1 MPTPGTHEPAFTLGI
16 EEEYL
21 LVDLATCDLVADP
34 PAELLQRCI
43 IETDGRVSPEFLRS
57 QLEVKTSVCGSVG
70 AMRRELSALRLK
82 VCEIAGEYGIAP
94 IAAST
99 HPFAKPHRPLHSDGE
114 RYAAIAREVQAGAR
128 RMVICGMHVHVG
140 LDDDELRID
149 VMNQLSY
156 FVPHLLALSCSSPFW
171 EGDDMG
177 MQSFRLML
185 LSSLPRT
192 GLPEHFE
199 SYGEFRRHLDALV
212 RNGLIE
218 DTTKIWWDIRPSSR
232 YPTIETRVFDCCT
245 HLDDAV
251 CLAALN
257 LSLVRML
264 YRLRRD
270 NKTWRRYPRMLI
282 AENRWRAMRFGSDA
296 SLLDL
301 ARGQLVPFPD
311 LLEELLAVVH
321 EDAVALDCLAE
332 TEHARALLKRGT
344 SAHQQ
349 MDVYQTARAQG
360 ATDSEALSAVVEWLA
375 RTTSAPPVLLKFPT
389 AVAQQRA

>member
-1 MPTPGTHEPAFTLGI
+1 MATPGIVEPAFSLGL

-21 LVDLATCDLVADP
+21 LVDLATRDLVADP

-43 IETDGRVSPEFLRS
+43 AETDGRVSPEFLRS
-57 QLEVKTSVCGSVG
+57 QLEVKTSVCVSVA
-70 AMRRELSALRLK
+70 AMRRELAELRRK
-82 VCEIAGEYGIAP
+82 VCEVAAGYGIAP

-99 HPFAKPHRPLHSDGE
+99 HPFARPVQRPPHTDHE
-114 RYAAIAREVQAGAR
+114 RYADIAREVQGGAR
-128 RMVICGMHVHVG
+128 RMIICGMHVHVG

-171 EGDDMG
+171 EGEDMG

-232 YPTIETRVFDCCT
+232 YPTLETRVFDCCT

-264 YRLRRD
+264 YRLRRE
-270 NKTWRRYPRMLI
+270 NKVWRQYPRMLI

-296 SLLDL
+296 TLLDL
-301 ARGQLVPFPD
+301 ARGELVAFPE
-311 LLEELLAVVH
+311 LLEELLAITH
-321 EDAVALDCLAE
+321 DDAVALDCLAE
-332 TEHARALLKRGT
+332 TEHARALIKRGT

-349 MDVYQTARAQG
+349 VDVYQTARTQG
-360 ATDSEALSAVVEWLA
+360 ATDSEALSAVVGWLV
-375 RTTSAPPVLLKFPT
+375 RKTSDVGK
-389 AVAQQRA
+389 

>member
-1 MPTPGTHEPAFTLGI
+1 MAANVEPAFTLGI

-21 LVDLATCDLVADP
+21 LVDLATRDLVADP

-43 IETDGRVSPEFLRS
+43 AETDGRVSPEFLRS
-57 QLEVKTSVCGSVG
+57 QLEVKTSVCGSLDS
-70 AMRRELSALRLK
+70 MRRELAALRRK
-82 VCEIAGEYGIAP
+82 VCLVAAEYGIAP

-99 HPFAKPHRPLHSDGE
+99 HPFARPVKRPPHTDHE
-114 RYAAIAREVQAGAR
+114 RYADIAREVQGGAR
-128 RMVICGMHVHVG
+128 RMIICGMHVHVG
-140 LDDDELRID
+140 LDDDEMRVD
-149 VMNQLSY
+149 VMNQLTY

-171 EGDDMG
+171 EGENMG

-185 LSSLPRT
+185 LASLPRT
-192 GLPEHFE
+192 GLPEPFE

-232 YPTIETRVFDCCT
+232 YPTLETRVYDCCT
-245 HLDDAV
+245 HLEDTV

-264 YRLRRD
+264 YRLRRE

-282 AENRWRAMRFGSDA
+282 AENRWRAMRFGTDG

-301 ARGQLVPFPD
+301 ARGELVPFAE
-311 LLEELLAVVH
+311 LLEELLALVH
-321 EDAVALDCLAE
+321 EDAAALGCLAE
-332 TEHARALLKRGT
+332 TEHARKLIKRGT

-349 MDVYQTARAQG
+349 VEVYQAARAQG
-360 ATDSEALSAVVEWLA
+360 ATDSEALSAVVGWLVK
-375 RTTSAPPVLLKFPT
+375 TTCQV
-389 AVAQQRA
+389 

>member
-1 MPTPGTHEPAFTLGI
+1 MPTHGKDEPAFTLGI

-21 LVDLATCDLVADP
+21 LVDQATRDLVSDP

-43 IETDGRVSPEFLRS
+43 SETNGRVSPEFLRS
-57 QLEVKTSVCGSVG
+57 QLEVKTSVCASVSS
-70 AMRRELSALRLK
+70 MRRELALLRRK
-82 VCEIAGEYGIAP
+82 VCDVTANYGIAP
-94 IAAST
+94 VAVST
-99 HPFAKPHRPLHSDGE
+99 HPFARPPQRPPHTEHE
-114 RYAAIAREVQAGAR
+114 RYADIAREVQGGAR

-140 LDDDELRID
+140 LEDDELRID

-192 GLPEHFE
+192 GLPDRFD

-232 YPTIETRVFDCCT
+232 YPTLETRVFDCCT

-257 LSLVRML
+257 LSLVRRL
-264 YRLRRD
+264 YRLRRA
-270 NKTWRRYPRMLI
+270 NQMWRRYPRMLI

-301 ARGQLVPFPD
+301 ARGELVPFAE
-311 LLEELLAVVH
+311 LLEELLEIARD
-321 EDAVALDCLAE
+321 DAVALGCLAE
-332 TEHARALLKRGT
+332 TEHARVILRRGT

-349 MDVYQTARAQG
+349 QDVYQVARRQG
-360 ATDSEALSAVVEWLA
+360 ATDSEALSAVVGWLA
-375 RTTSAPPVLLKFPT
+375 KTTC
-389 AVAQQRA
+389 AV

>member
-1 MPTPGTHEPAFTLGI
+1 MATSGIVEPAFTLGL

-21 LVDLATCDLVADP
+21 LVDLATRDLVADP

-43 IETDGRVSPEFLRS
+43 AETDGRVSPEFLRS
-57 QLEVKTSVCGSVG
+57 QLEVKTSVCGSVA
-70 AMRRELSALRLK
+70 AMRRELAELRRK
-82 VCEIAGEYGIAP
+82 VCEVAAGYGIAP

-99 HPFAKPHRPLHSDGE
+99 HPFARPSRRPPHTDGE
-114 RYAAIAREVQAGAR
+114 RYADIAREVQGGAR
-128 RMVICGMHVHVG
+128 RMIICGMHVHVG
-140 LDDDELRID
+140 LDDDEMRVD

-171 EGDDMG
+171 EGEDMG

-199 SYGEFRRHLDALV
+199 SYGEFRRHLATLV

-232 YPTIETRVFDCCT
+232 YPTLETRVFDCCT

-264 YRLRRD
+264 YRLRRE
-270 NKTWRRYPRMLI
+270 NKVWRQYPHMLI
-282 AENRWRAMRFGSDA
+282 AENRWRAMRFGSEA

-301 ARGQLVPFPD
+301 ARGELVAFPE
-311 LLEELLAVVH
+311 LLEELLAIVH
-321 EDAVALDCLAE
+321 DDAVALGCLAE
-332 TEHARALLKRGT
+332 TEHARALIKRGT

-349 MDVYQTARAQG
+349 VDVYQTARSQG
-360 ATDSEALSAVVEWLA
+360 ATDSEALSAVVGWLA
-375 RTTSAPPVLLKFPT
+375 RKTCAF
-389 AVAQQRA
+389 

>member
-1 MPTPGTHEPAFTLGI
+1 MATPENVEPAFSLGL

-21 LVDLATCDLVADP
+21 LVDLATRDLVSDP

-43 IETDGRVSPEFLRS
+43 AETDGRVSPEFLRS
-57 QLEVKTSVCGSVG
+57 QLEVKTSVCGSV
-70 AMRRELSALRLK
+70 ATMRRELAELRRT
-82 VCEIAGEYGIAP
+82 VCEVAAGYGIAP

-99 HPFAKPHRPLHSDGE
+99 HPFARPVSRPPHTDHE
-114 RYAAIAREVQAGAR
+114 RYADIAREVQGGAR
-128 RMVICGMHVHVG
+128 RMIICGMHVHVG

-156 FVPHLLALSCSSPFW
+156 FVPHLLAMSCSSPFW
-171 EGDDMG
+171 EGEDMG

-232 YPTIETRVFDCCT
+232 YPTLETRVFDCCT

-264 YRLRRD
+264 YRLRRE
-270 NKTWRRYPRMLI
+270 NKVWRQYPRMLI

-296 SLLDL
+296 TLLDL
-301 ARGQLVPFPD
+301 ARGELVAFPE
-311 LLEELLAVVH
+311 LLEELLAITH
-321 EDAVALDCLAE
+321 DDAVALGCRAE
-332 TEHARALLKRGT
+332 TEHARVLLKRGT

-360 ATDSEALSAVVEWLA
+360 ATDGEALSAVVGWLA
-375 RTTSAPPVLLKFPT
+375 RKTC
-389 AVAQQRA
+389 AV

>member
-1 MPTPGTHEPAFTLGI
+1 MQRPGNAEPSFSLGL

-21 LVDLATCDLVADP
+21 LVDLATRDLVSDP
-34 PAELLQRCI
+34 PPELLQRCI
-43 IETDGRVSPEFLRS
+43 AETDGRVSPEFLRS
-57 QLEVKTSVCGSVG
+57 QLEVKTSVCASVA
-70 AMRRELSALRLK
+70 AMRRELGSLRRK
-82 VCEIAGEYGIAP
+82 VCEISANYGIAP
-94 IAAST
+94 VAVST
-99 HPFAKPHRPLHSDGE
+99 HPFARTPHRPPHTDQE
-114 RYAAIAREVQAGAR
+114 RYAGIAREVQGGAR
-128 RMVICGMHVHVG
+128 RMLICGMHVHIG
-140 LDDDELRID
+140 LEDDELRVD

-171 EGDDMG
+171 EGEDMG

-192 GLPEHFE
+192 GLPERFD

-232 YPTIETRVFDCCT
+232 YPTLETRVFDCCT

-257 LSLVRML
+257 LAVVRML
-264 YRLRRD
+264 YRLRRE
-270 NKTWRRYPRMLI
+270 NKSWRRYPRMLI
-282 AENRWRAMRFGSDA
+282 AENRWRAMRFGSDG

-301 ARGQLVPFPD
+301 ARGELVPFNE
-311 LLEELLAVVH
+311 LVEELLSIVRD
-321 EDAVALDCLAE
+321 DASALGCLAE
-332 TEHARALLKRGT
+332 AEHARVILKRGT

-349 MDVYQTARAQG
+349 QDVYQVARRQG
-360 ATDSEALSAVVEWLA
+360 ATDSEALSAVVGWLA
-375 RTTSAPPVLLKFPT
+375 RTTA
-389 AVAQQRA
+389 AV

>member
-1 MPTPGTHEPAFTLGI
+1 MRGTNEPAFSLGI

-21 LVDLATCDLVADP
+21 LVDMATRDLVSDP
-34 PAELLQRCI
+34 PTELLQRCI
-43 IETDGRVSPEFLRS
+43 SETDGRVSPEFLRS
-57 QLEVKTSVCGSVG
+57 QLEVKTSVCASVSS
-70 AMRRELSALRLK
+70 MRRELSALRLK
-82 VCEIAGEYGIAP
+82 VCEIAAEYGIAP

-99 HPFAKPHRPLHSDGE
+99 HPFAKQRPLHSDGE

-149 VMNQLSY
+149 VMNQLTY

-171 EGDDMG
+171 EGDEMG

-192 GLPEHFE
+192 GLPEVFE

-232 YPTIETRVFDCCT
+232 YPTLETRVFDCCT

-282 AENRWRAMRFGSDA
+282 AENRWRAMRYGSDA

-301 ARGQLVPFPD
+301 ARGELVPFGD
-311 LLEELLAVVH
+311 LLEELLAITR
-321 EDAVALDCLAE
+321 EDAIALDCLSE
-332 TEHARALLKRGT
+332 CEHARLMLKRGT

-349 MDVYQTARAQG
+349 LDVYQRARSQG
-360 ATDSEALSAVVEWLA
+360 ATDGEALSAVVGWLA
-375 RTTSAPPVLLKFPT
+375 KTTAAPPALLQFPT
-389 AVAQQRA
+389 QSAQRA

>member
-1 MPTPGTHEPAFTLGI
+1 MGILVPMRSGNVEPTFSLGL

-21 LVDLATCDLVADP
+21 LVDLATRDLVSDP

-43 IETDGRVSPEFLRS
+43 SETNGRVSPEFLRS
-57 QLEVKTSVCGSVG
+57 QLEVKTSVCASVSS
-70 AMRRELSALRLK
+70 MRRELALLRRK
-82 VCEIAGEYGIAP
+82 VCDVAANYGIAP
-94 IAAST
+94 VAVST
-99 HPFAKPHRPLHSDGE
+99 HPFARPPQRPPHTEHE
-114 RYAAIAREVQAGAR
+114 RYADIAREVQGGAR

-140 LDDDELRID
+140 LEDDELRID

-192 GLPEHFE
+192 GLPERFD

-232 YPTIETRVFDCCT
+232 YPTLETRVFDCCT

-257 LSLVRML
+257 LSVVRML
-264 YRLRRD
+264 YRLRRE
-270 NKTWRRYPRMLI
+270 NKSWRRYPRMLI
-282 AENRWRAMRFGSDA
+282 AENRWRAMRFGTDA

-301 ARGQLVPFPD
+301 ARGELVPFPE
-311 LLEELLAVVH
+311 LLEELLAIVH
-321 EDAVALDCLAE
+321 DDAVALDCLAE
-332 TEHARALLKRGT
+332 TEHARMILKRGS

-349 MDVYQTARAQG
+349 QDVYQSARKQG
-360 ATDSEALSAVVEWLA
+360 ATDSEALSAVVGWLA
-375 RTTSAPPVLLKFPT
+375 KTTCAGT
-389 AVAQQRA
+389 

>member
-1 MPTPGTHEPAFTLGI
+1 MGANLEPAFSLGI

-21 LVDLATCDLVADP
+21 LVDLATRDIVADP

-43 IETDGRVSPEFLRS
+43 AETDGRVSPEFLRS
-57 QLEVKTSVCGSVG
+57 QLEVKTSVCASVG
-70 AMRRELSALRLK
+70 SMRRELAALRRK
-82 VCEIAGEYGIAP
+82 VCDVAADYGIAP
-94 IAAST
+94 IAVST
-99 HPFAKPHRPLHSDGE
+99 HPFARPVKRLPHTDHE
-114 RYAAIAREVQAGAR
+114 RYADIAREVQGGAR
-128 RMVICGMHVHVG
+128 RMIICGMHVHVG

-149 VMNQLSY
+149 VMNQLTY
-156 FVPHLLALSCSSPFW
+156 FVPHLLAMSCSSPFW
-171 EGDDMG
+171 EGEEMG

-192 GLPEHFE
+192 GLPERFE

-232 YPTIETRVFDCCT
+232 YPTLETRVFDCCT

-264 YRLRRD
+264 YRLRRE
-270 NKTWRRYPRMLI
+270 NKMWRRYARMLI

-301 ARGQLVPFPD
+301 ARGELVPFAD
-311 LLEELLAVVH
+311 LLEELLALVR
-321 EDAVALDCLAE
+321 EDAIALDCLAQ
-332 TEHARALLKRGT
+332 TEHARTLLKRGT

-349 MDVYQTARAQG
+349 LDVYQRARSQG
-360 ATDSEALSAVVEWLA
+360 ATDGEALSAVVSWLV
-375 RTTSAPPVLLKFPT
+375 RTTCTVG
-389 AVAQQRA
+389 

>member
-1 MPTPGTHEPAFTLGI
+1 MSTHGSSEPAFSLGI

-21 LVDLATCDLVADP
+21 LVDLATRDLVADP

-43 IETDGRVSPEFLRS
+43 AETDGRVSPEFLRS
-57 QLEVKTSVCGSVG
+57 QLEVKTSVCGSVA
-70 AMRRELSALRLK
+70 AMRSQLAALRRQ
-82 VCEIAGEYGIAP
+82 VCEIAADYGIAP
-94 IAAST
+94 VAAST
-99 HPFAKPHRPLHSDGE
+99 HPFARSPNRPAHTQE
-114 RYAAIAREVQAGAR
+114 QRYSSIAREVQGGAG
-128 RMVICGMHVHVG
+128 RMIICGMHVHVG
-140 LDDDELRID
+140 LEDDELRID

-171 EGDDMG
+171 QGDDMG

-192 GLPEHFE
+192 GLPESFE

-232 YPTIETRVFDCCT
+232 YPTLETRVFDCCT

-251 CLAALN
+251 CLAALTV
-257 LSLVRML
+257 SLVRML
-264 YRLRRD
+264 YRLRSE

-282 AENRWRAMRFGSDA
+282 AENRWRAMRFGADA

-301 ARGQLVPFPD
+301 ARGELVPFAE
-311 LLEELLAVVH
+311 LLEELLSLTREHAI
-321 EDAVALDCLAE
+321 ALDCLPE
-332 TEHARALLKRGT
+332 TEHARTLLKRGT

-349 MDVYQTARAQG
+349 LAVYQTARSQG
-360 ATDSEALSAVVEWLA
+360 ATDSEALSAVVGWLA
-375 RTTSAPPVLLKFPT
+375 KTTC
-389 AVAQQRA
+389 AV

>member
-1 MPTPGTHEPAFTLGI
+1 MQTQRTTEPAFSLGI

-21 LVDLATCDLVADP
+21 LVDLATLDLVSDP
-34 PAELLQRCI
+34 PSELLQRCI
-43 IETDGRVSPEFLRS
+43 RETDGRVSPEFLRS
-57 QLEVKTSVCGSVG
+57 QLEVKTSVCASVS
-70 AMRRELSALRLK
+70 AMRSELAALRHQ
-82 VCEIAGEYGIAP
+82 VCEISADYGIAP
-94 IAAST
+94 VAAST
-99 HPFAKPHRPLHSDGE
+99 HPFTRSTSRPPHTNHE
-114 RYAAIAREVQAGAR
+114 RYADIAREVQGGAR
-128 RMVICGMHVHVG
+128 RMIICGMHVHVG

-149 VMNQLSY
+149 VMNQLTY

-192 GLPEHFE
+192 GLPERFE

-232 YPTIETRVFDCCT
+232 YPTLETRVFDCCT

-264 YRLRRD
+264 YRLRRE

-282 AENRWRAMRFGSDA
+282 AENRWRAMRFGADA

-301 ARGQLVPFPD
+301 ARGELVPFAE
-311 LLEELLAVVH
+311 LLEELLSLTR
-321 EDAVALDCLAE
+321 EDAIELDCLAE
-332 TEHARALLKRGT
+332 AEHSRLLLKRGT

-349 MDVYQTARAQG
+349 LAVYQAARSQG
-360 ATDSEALSAVVEWLA
+360 ATDGEALSAVVGWLA
-375 RTTSAPPVLLKFPT
+375 RTTC
-389 AVAQQRA
+389 AVK

>member
-1 MPTPGTHEPAFTLGI
+1 MGANVEPAFSLGI

-21 LVDLATCDLVADP
+21 LVDLATRDLIADP

-43 IETDGRVSPEFLRS
+43 AETDGRVSPEFLRS
-57 QLEVKTSVCGSVG
+57 QLEVKTSVCASVSG
-70 AMRRELSALRLK
+70 MRRELAALRRK
-82 VCEIAGEYGIAP
+82 VCEVAADYGIAP

-99 HPFAKPHRPLHSDGE
+99 HPFARPVKRPPHTDHE
-114 RYAAIAREVQAGAR
+114 RYADIAREVQGGAR
-128 RMVICGMHVHVG
+128 RMIICGMHVHVG
-140 LDDDELRID
+140 LDDDELRIA
-149 VMNQLSY
+149 VMNQLKY
-156 FVPHLLALSCSSPFW
+156 FVPHLLAMSCSSPFW

-192 GLPEHFE
+192 GLPEQFE
-199 SYGEFRRHLDALV
+199 SYGEFKRQLDALV

-232 YPTIETRVFDCCT
+232 YPTVETRVFDCCT

-264 YRLRRD
+264 YRLRRE
-270 NKTWRRYPRMLI
+270 NKMWRPYAQMLI
-282 AENRWRAMRFGSDA
+282 AENRWRAMRFGTDA

-301 ARGQLVPFPD
+301 ARGELVPFAD
-311 LLEELLAVVH
+311 LLEELLALVR
-321 EDAVALDCLAE
+321 EDAAALGCLAE
-332 TEHARALLKRGT
+332 TEHARTLLKRGT

-349 MDVYQTARAQG
+349 MDVYQAARDQG
-360 ATDSEALSAVVEWLA
+360 ATDGEALSAVVGWLA
-375 RTTSAPPVLLKFPT
+375 KTTC
-389 AVAQQRA
+389 AVG

>member
-1 MPTPGTHEPAFTLGI
+1 MTTPGNSEPSFSLGL

-21 LVDLATCDLVADP
+21 LVDLATRDLVSDP

-43 IETDGRVSPEFLRS
+43 SETDGRVSPEFLRS
-57 QLEVKTSVCGSVG
+57 QLEVKTSVCGSVS
-70 AMRRELSALRLK
+70 AMRRELGALRRK
-82 VCEIAGEYGIAP
+82 VCEIAGDYGIAP

-99 HPFAKPHRPLHSDGE
+99 HPFARPPQRPPHTEHE
-114 RYAAIAREVQAGAR
+114 RYADIAREVQGGAR

-140 LDDDELRID
+140 LEDDDARID

-192 GLPEHFE
+192 GLPDRFD

-232 YPTIETRVFDCCT
+232 YPTLETRVFDCCT

-257 LSLVRML
+257 LSLVRRL
-264 YRLRRD
+264 FRLRRA
-270 NKTWRRYPRMLI
+270 NQTWRRYPRMLI

-301 ARGQLVPFPD
+301 ARGELVPFAD
-311 LLEELLAVVH
+311 LLEELLEIVH
-321 EDAVALDCLAE
+321 DDAVALDCLAE
-332 TEHARALLKRGT
+332 IEHVHAILKRGT

-349 MDVYQTARAQG
+349 QDVYQLARKQG
-360 ATDSEALSAVVEWLA
+360 ATDGEALSAVVGWLA
-375 RTTSAPPVLLKFPT
+375 KTTCRVD
-389 AVAQQRA
+389 

>member
-1 MPTPGTHEPAFTLGI
+1 MSGNAEPSFTLGL

-21 LVDLATCDLVADP
+21 LVDLATRDLVSDP

-43 IETDGRVSPEFLRS
+43 AETDGRVSPEFLRS
-57 QLEVKTSVCGSVG
+57 QLEVKTSVCGSV
-70 AMRRELSALRLK
+70 ASMRQELGALRHK
-82 VCEIAGEYGIAP
+82 VCEVAANYGIAP
-94 IAAST
+94 VAVST
-99 HPFAKPHRPLHSDGE
+99 HPFARAPHRPPHTDHE
-114 RYAAIAREVQAGAR
+114 RYADIAREVQGGAR
-128 RMVICGMHVHVG
+128 RMIICGMHVHIG
-140 LDDDELRID
+140 LEDDELRVD
-149 VMNQLSY
+149 VMNQLCY

-171 EGDDMG
+171 EGEDMG

-192 GLPEHFE
+192 GLPERFD

-232 YPTIETRVFDCCT
+232 YPTLETRVFDCCT

-264 YRLRRD
+264 YRLRRE
-270 NKTWRRYPRMLI
+270 NKSWRRYPRMLI

-301 ARGQLVPFPD
+301 ARGELVPFAE
-311 LLEELLAVVH
+311 LLEELLAIVH
-321 EDAVALDCLAE
+321 DDAVALDCLAE
-332 TEHARALLKRGT
+332 TEHARVILKRGS
-344 SAHQQ
+344 SAQQ
-349 MDVYQTARAQG
+349 QLDVYRAARQQG
-360 ATDSEALSAVVEWLA
+360 ATDGEALSAVVGWLTK
-375 RTTSAPPVLLKFPT
+375 TTCA
-389 AVAQQRA
+389 A

>member
-1 MPTPGTHEPAFTLGI
+1 MAGNVEPAFSLGI

-21 LVDLATCDLVADP
+21 LVDLATRDLVADP

-43 IETDGRVSPEFLRS
+43 SETDGRVSPEFLRS
-57 QLEVKTSVCGSVG
+57 QLEVKTSVCASAA
-70 AMRRELSALRLK
+70 AMRRELAALRRK
-82 VCEIAGEYGIAP
+82 VCDVSAEYGIAP

-99 HPFAKPHRPLHSDGE
+99 HPFARPVKRPPHTNHE
-114 RYAAIAREVQAGAR
+114 RYADIAREVQGGAR
-128 RMVICGMHVHVG
+128 RMIICGMHVHVG
-140 LDDDELRID
+140 LDDDALRID
-149 VMNQLSY
+149 VMNQLTY
-156 FVPHLLALSCSSPFW
+156 FVPHLLAMSCSSPFW

-192 GLPEHFE
+192 GLPEAFE
-199 SYGEFRRHLDALV
+199 SYGEFKRHLDALV

-232 YPTIETRVFDCCT
+232 YPTLETRVFDCCT

-264 YRLRRD
+264 YRLRRE
-270 NKTWRRYPRMLI
+270 NKMWRRYARMLI
-282 AENRWRAMRFGSDA
+282 NENRWRAMRFGTDA

-301 ARGQLVPFPD
+301 ARGELVPFAD
-311 LLEELLAVVH
+311 LLEELLALVR
-321 EDAVALDCLAE
+321 EDAAALDCLAE
-332 TEHARALLKRGT
+332 TEHARTLLKRGT

-349 MDVYQTARAQG
+349 MDVYQSAREQG
-360 ATDSEALSAVVEWLA
+360 ATDSEALSAVVGWLV
-375 RTTSAPPVLLKFPT
+375 RTTG
-389 AVAQQRA
+389 AVA

>member
-1 MPTPGTHEPAFTLGI
+1 MTTPGNSEPSFSLGL

-21 LVDLATCDLVADP
+21 LVDLATRDLVSDP

-43 IETDGRVSPEFLRS
+43 NETDGRVSPEFLRS
-57 QLEVKTSVCGSVG
+57 QLEVKTSVCGSVS
-70 AMRRELSALRLK
+70 AMRRELGALRRK
-82 VCEIAGEYGIAP
+82 VCEIAGDYGIAP

-99 HPFAKPHRPLHSDGE
+99 HPFARPPHRPPHTEHE
-114 RYAAIAREVQAGAR
+114 RYADIAREVQGGAR

-140 LDDDELRID
+140 LEDDDARID

-156 FVPHLLALSCSSPFW
+156 FVPHLLAMSCSSPFW

-192 GLPEHFE
+192 GLPDRFD

-232 YPTIETRVFDCCT
+232 YPTLETRVFDCCT

-257 LSLVRML
+257 LSLVRRL
-264 YRLRRD
+264 YRLRRA
-270 NKTWRRYPRMLI
+270 NQMWRRYPRMLI

-301 ARGQLVPFPD
+301 ARGELVPFAD
-311 LLEELLAVVH
+311 LLEELLDIVH
-321 EDAVALDCLAE
+321 DDAVALDCLAE
-332 TEHARALLKRGT
+332 IEHARAILKRGT
-344 SAHQQ
+344 GAHQQ
-349 MDVYQTARAQG
+349 QDVYQMARKQG
-360 ATDSEALSAVVEWLA
+360 ATDGEALSAVVGWLA
-375 RTTSAPPVLLKFPT
+375 RTTC
-389 AVAQQRA
+389 AVD

>member
-1 MPTPGTHEPAFTLGI
+1 MPTPGNVEPAFSLGL

-21 LVDLATCDLVADP
+21 LVDLATRDLVIDP

-43 IETDGRVSPEFLRS
+43 AETDGRVSPEFLRS
-57 QLEVKTSVCGSVG
+57 QLEVKTSVCGSING
-70 AMRRELSALRLK
+70 MRRELTALRRK
-82 VCEIAGEYGIAP
+82 VCEVTGQYGIAP

-99 HPFAKPHRPLHSDGE
+99 HPFARPLRPLYSDGE

-140 LDDDELRID
+140 LGDDELRID
-149 VMNQLSY
+149 VMNQLTY
-156 FVPHLLALSCSSPFW
+156 FIPHLLALSCSSPFW

-232 YPTIETRVFDCCT
+232 YPTLETRVFDCCT

-264 YRLRRD
+264 YRLRRE
-270 NKTWRRYPRMLI
+270 NKSWRRYPRMLI

-296 SLLDL
+296 TLLDL
-301 ARGQLVPFPD
+301 ARGELVPFGD
-311 LLEELLAVVH
+311 LLEELLAIVH
-321 EDAVALDCLAE
+321 DDAVVLDCLAE
-332 TEHARALLKRGT
+332 TEHARVLLKRGT

-349 MDVYQTARAQG
+349 MDVYQTARDQG
-360 ATDSEALSAVVEWLA
+360 ATDGEALSAVVGWLA
-375 RTTSAPPVLLKFPT
+375 KITSAT
-389 AVAQQRA
+389 

>member
-1 MPTPGTHEPAFTLGI
+1 MTTPGNSEPSFSLGL

-21 LVDLATCDLVADP
+21 LVDLATRDLVSDP

-43 IETDGRVSPEFLRS
+43 AETDGRVSPEFLRS
-57 QLEVKTSVCGSVG
+57 QLEVKTSVCGSVS
-70 AMRRELSALRLK
+70 AMRRELGLLRRK
-82 VCEIAGEYGIAP
+82 VCEIAGDYGIAP

-99 HPFAKPHRPLHSDGE
+99 HPFARPPHRPPHTE
-114 RYAAIAREVQAGAR
+114 QQRYADIAREVQGGAR

-140 LDDDELRID
+140 LEDDDARID

-192 GLPEHFE
+192 GLPDRFD

-232 YPTIETRVFDCCT
+232 YPTLETRVFDCCT
-245 HLDDAV
+245 HLSDAV

-257 LSLVRML
+257 LSLVRRL
-264 YRLRRD
+264 FRLRRA
-270 NKTWRRYPRMLI
+270 NQTWRRYPRMLI

-301 ARGQLVPFPD
+301 ARGELVPFAE
-311 LLEELLAVVH
+311 LLEELLEIAH
-321 EDAVALDCLAE
+321 DDAVALGCLAE
-332 TEHARALLKRGT
+332 IEHARVILKRGT

-349 MDVYQTARAQG
+349 QDVYQMARKQG
-360 ATDSEALSAVVEWLA
+360 ATDGEALSAVVGWLA
-375 RTTSAPPVLLKFPT
+375 KTTC
-389 AVAQQRA
+389 AVE

>member
-1 MPTPGTHEPAFTLGI
+1 MPDMRGNEPAFSLGI

-21 LVDLATCDLVADP
+21 LVDLATRDLVLDP

-43 IETDGRVSPEFLRS
+43 AETDGRVSPEFLRS
-57 QLEVKTSVCGSVG
+57 QLEVKTSVCASVST
-70 AMRRELSALRLK
+70 MRRELSQLRLK
-82 VCEIAGEYGIAP
+82 VCEIAAEYGIAP
-94 IAAST
+94 IASST
-99 HPFAKPHRPLHSDGE
+99 HPFAKSQRPLHSDGE
-114 RYAAIAREVQAGAR
+114 RYAAIAREVQAGVR

-140 LDDDELRID
+140 LDDDELRVD

-192 GLPEHFE
+192 GLPERFE

-232 YPTIETRVFDCCT
+232 YPTLETRVFDCCT

-257 LSLVRML
+257 LSIVRML

-270 NKTWRRYPRMLI
+270 NKMWRQYPRMLI

-301 ARGQLVPFPD
+301 ARGELVPFAE
-311 LLEELLAVVH
+311 LLEELLALTR
-321 EDAVALDCLAE
+321 EDATALDCLAE
-332 TEHARALLKRGT
+332 TEHARVLLKRGT

-349 MDVYQTARAQG
+349 LDVYQRARSQG
-360 ATDSEALSAVVEWLA
+360 ATDGEALSAVVGWLVK
-375 RTTSAPPVLLKFPT
+375 TTCAPPALLQFPT
-389 AVAQQRA
+389 TTAQRA

>member
-1 MPTPGTHEPAFTLGI
+1 MRTKEPAFSLGI

-21 LVDLATCDLVADP
+21 LVDLATRDLVSDP

-43 IETDGRVSPEFLRS
+43 AETEGRVSPEFLRS
-57 QLEVKTSVCGSVG
+57 QLEVKTSVCGSVS
-70 AMRRELSALRLK
+70 AMRRELSQLRLK
-82 VCEIAGEYGIAP
+82 VCEIAAEYGIAP

-99 HPFAKPHRPLHSDGE
+99 HPFARPHQPLHSDGE

-149 VMNQLSY
+149 VMNQLTY

-171 EGDDMG
+171 EGDEMG
-177 MQSFRLML
+177 VQSFRLML

-192 GLPEHFE
+192 GLPERFE

-232 YPTIETRVFDCCT
+232 YPTLETRVFDCCT

-257 LSLVRML
+257 LAIVRML

-270 NKTWRRYPRMLI
+270 NKMWRPYPRMLV

-301 ARGQLVPFPD
+301 ARGELTPFAD
-311 LLEELLAVVH
+311 LLEDLLSLVKD
-321 EDAVALDCLAE
+321 DATELDCLAE
-332 TEHARALLKRGT
+332 TEHARVLFKRGT

-349 MDVYQTARAQG
+349 LDIYQAARSQG
-360 ATDSEALSAVVEWLA
+360 ATDGEALSAVVGWLVK
-375 RTTSAPPVLLKFPT
+375 TTSAPPALLQFPT
-389 AVAQQRA
+389 SAVQRA

>member
-1 MPTPGTHEPAFTLGI
+1 MTHAEPSFSLGL

-21 LVDLATCDLVADP
+21 LVDLATRDLVTDP

-43 IETDGRVSPEFLRS
+43 NETDGRVSPEFLRS
-57 QLEVKTSVCGSVG
+57 QLEVKTSVCASVG
-70 AMRRELSALRLK
+70 GMRRELASLRRK
-82 VCEIAGEYGIAP
+82 VCDISADYGITP
-94 IAAST
+94 IAVST
-99 HPFAKPHRPLHSDGE
+99 HPFARPSQRPLHTNHE
-114 RYAAIAREVQAGAR
+114 RYADIAREVQGGAR

-140 LDDDELRID
+140 LDDDDLRID

-177 MQSFRLML
+177 VHSFRLML

-192 GLPEHFE
+192 GLPDRFE

-232 YPTIETRVFDCCT
+232 YPTLETRVFDCCA

-264 YRLRRD
+264 YRLRRA
-270 NKTWRRYPRMLI
+270 NQTWRRYPRMLI

-301 ARGQLVPFPD
+301 ARGELVPFTE
-311 LLEELLAVVH
+311 LLEELLALVRD
-321 EDAVALDCLAE
+321 DAVALGCLAE
-332 TEHARALLKRGT
+332 TEHSRTILRRGS

-349 MDVYQTARAQG
+349 LDIYQMARKQG
-360 ATDSEALSAVVEWLA
+360 ATASEALSAVVGWLA
-375 RTTSAPPVLLKFPT
+375 RTTC
-389 AVAQQRA
+389 AV

>member
-1 MPTPGTHEPAFTLGI
+1 MSGMYKTEPPFSLGI

-21 LVDLATCDLVADP
+21 LVDLATRDLVADP
-34 PAELLQRCI
+34 PSELLQACI
-43 IETDGRVSPEFLRS
+43 AETDGRVSPEFLRS
-57 QLEVKTSVCGSVG
+57 QLEVKTSVCGSVASIRSEL
-70 AMRRELSALRLK
+70 AMLRRK
-82 VCEIAGEYGIAP
+82 VCEVSAKFGIAP
-94 IAAST
+94 IAVST
-99 HPFAKPHRPLHSDGE
+99 HPFAKPTRPLHSDGE

-140 LDDDELRID
+140 LEDDELRID
-149 VMNQLSY
+149 VMNQLTY

-192 GLPEHFE
+192 GLPDRFE

-232 YPTIETRVFDCCT
+232 YPTLETRVFDVCA

-264 YRLRRD
+264 YRLRRA
-270 NKTWRRYPRMLI
+270 NQTWRRYPRMLI

-301 ARGQLVPFPD
+301 ARGELVPFAD
-311 LLEELLAVVH
+311 LVEELLAVVR
-321 EDAVALDCLAE
+321 EDAEALGCVE
-332 TEHARALLKRGT
+332 EVNHARVILKRGT

-349 MDVYQTARAQG
+349 MDVYQTARSQG
-360 ATDSEALSAVVEWLA
+360 ATDSEALSAVVGWLA
-375 RTTSAPPVLLKFPT
+375 KTTCK
-389 AVAQQRA
+389 

>member
-1 MPTPGTHEPAFTLGI
+1 MPTPGNVEPAFSLGI

-21 LVDLATCDLVADP
+21 LVDLATRDLVSDP

-43 IETDGRVSPEFLRS
+43 TETDGRVSPEFLRS
-57 QLEVKTSVCGSVG
+57 QLEVKTSVCASVSS
-70 AMRRELSALRLK
+70 MRRELAALRRK
-82 VCEIAGEYGIAP
+82 VCDVAADYGIAP

-99 HPFAKPHRPLHSDGE
+99 HPFARALHRPPHTDQE
-114 RYAAIAREVQAGAR
+114 RYATIAREVQGGAR
-128 RMVICGMHVHVG
+128 RMIICGMHVHVG

-149 VMNQLSY
+149 VMNQLTY

-192 GLPEHFE
+192 GLPERFE

-232 YPTIETRVFDCCT
+232 YPTLETRVFDCCT

-270 NKTWRRYPRMLI
+270 NKMWRRYPRMLI
-282 AENRWRAMRFGSDA
+282 AENRWRAMRFGSEA

-301 ARGQLVPFPD
+301 ARGELVPFNE
-311 LLEELLAVVH
+311 LLEELLGITH
-321 EDAVALDCLAE
+321 DDAVALDCLAE

-349 MDVYQTARAQG
+349 VDVYQTARSQG
-360 ATDSEALSAVVEWLA
+360 ATDSEALSAVVGWLV
-375 RTTSAPPVLLKFPT
+375 RKTSEVGG
-389 AVAQQRA
+389 RD

>member
-1 MPTPGTHEPAFTLGI
+1 MQRPGNAEPSFTLGL

-21 LVDLATCDLVADP
+21 LVDLATLDLVSDP
-34 PAELLQRCI
+34 PPELLQRCI
-43 IETDGRVSPEFLRS
+43 AETDGRVSPEFLRS
-57 QLEVKTSVCGSVG
+57 QLEVKTSVCGSVS
-70 AMRRELSALRLK
+70 AMRRELGSLRRK
-82 VCEIAGEYGIAP
+82 VCDISANYGIAP
-94 IAAST
+94 VAVST
-99 HPFAKPHRPLHSDGE
+99 HPFARAPHRPPHTDHE
-114 RYAAIAREVQAGAR
+114 RYADIAREVQGGAR
-128 RMVICGMHVHVG
+128 RMLICGMHVHVG
-140 LDDDELRID
+140 LEDDELRVD

-171 EGDDMG
+171 EGEDMG

-192 GLPEHFE
+192 GLPEHFD

-232 YPTIETRVFDCCT
+232 YPTLETRVFDCCT

-257 LSLVRML
+257 LSVVRML
-264 YRLRRD
+264 YRLRRE
-270 NKTWRRYPRMLI
+270 NKSWRRYPRMLI
-282 AENRWRAMRFGSDA
+282 AENRWRAMRFGSDG

-301 ARGQLVPFPD
+301 ARGELVPFND
-311 LLEELLAVVH
+311 LVDELLSIIRD
-321 EDAVALDCLAE
+321 DAVALGCLAE
-332 TEHARALLKRGT
+332 TEHARIILKRGT

-349 MDVYQTARAQG
+349 QDVYQVARRQG
-360 ATDSEALSAVVEWLA
+360 ATDSEALSAVVGWLA
-375 RTTSAPPVLLKFPT
+375 KTTA
-389 AVAQQRA
+389 AV